1 MYRPRHLKYVR
12 DYLLSIGAVLSE
24 GCEADDLLGIEQCAS
39 QDTVIVSLD
48 KDLLMIPGKHY
59 SWEISGVSVRK
70 DKETGEEIRTPWVKP
85 AIARDVSDHEG
96 RHWFWTQVL
105 IGDTADNIKGAS
117 GVGKVNAGKIL
128 AGCETEV
135 DYFEACL
142 PHFSCEEELIMN
154 AQVLWIW
161 RKPNDI
167 WSPPD
172 TSISQG

>member
-12 DYLLSIGAVLSE
+12 DYLLSIGAILSD

-59 SWEISGVSVRK
+59 SWEIRGATKSG
-70 DKETGEEIRTPWVKP
+70 PWVKP
-85 AIARDVSDHEG
+85 AIARDVSESEG

-105 IGDTADNIKGAS
+105 IGDTADNIKGAA

-128 AGCETEV
+128 AGCETEA

-161 RKPNDI
+161 RKPNDM
-167 WSPPD
+167 WSPPN
-172 TSISQG
+172 